1 MLKVDCKLFNKLEL
15 KKKNIQKMIDTMYT
29 IEIQDDL
36 DSAPHPLTPSTV
48 RKSSAVELSTKH
60 VSLIYELSYL

>member
-1 MLKVDCKLFNKLEL
+1 
-15 KKKNIQKMIDTMYT
+15 MYT

>member
-1 MLKVDCKLFNKLEL
+1 MV
-15 KKKNIQKMIDTMYT
+15 DTMHT

-36 DSAPHPLTPSTV
+36 DSAPHPLTPSPV
-48 RKSSAVELSTKH
+48 QKSSAGELSTKH